1 MANQKLSQLA
11 DAGTLSAADL
21 LYVVQGTSSRKVTM
35 AALAEGLAG
44 PFPMSTGA
52 TGATAANIPSGMFAV
67 WHDTVNDTVKLV
79 ANVGGTLRSVTLT

>member
-11 DAGTLSAADL
+11 DAGALSAADL
-21 LYVVQGTSSRKVTM
+21 LYIVQGTASRKVTVGD
-35 AALAEGLAG
+35 LADGLVG
-44 PFPMSTGA
+44 PFPTSTGA
-52 TGATAANIPSGMFAV
+52 TGATTANIPTGMYAV